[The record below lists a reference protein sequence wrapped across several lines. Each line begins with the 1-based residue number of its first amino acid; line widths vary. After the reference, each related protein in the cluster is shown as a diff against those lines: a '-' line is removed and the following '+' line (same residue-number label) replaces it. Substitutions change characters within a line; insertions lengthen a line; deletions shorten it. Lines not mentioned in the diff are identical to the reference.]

1 MLAVKNLTVCY
12 DTAMLLNDVS
22 LNVATGELVGVVGP
36 NGAGKTTLLR
46 TIAGLVRWEREC
58 KRGTKAGNI
67 TIDGEIHFDGQRI
80 DKLPPDEI
88 ARRGLVLCPER
99 RRPFRELSVL
109 DNLRAGAYLVKD
121 HRVFQQSLESVYTMF
136 PILKARA
143 GQVSGTLSGGEQQ
156 MLAIARA
163 LMTQPKL
170 LCIDEPS
177 TGLSPKIRAE
187 LFAKIRE
194 IAKSGLTVLLVEQ
207 DVSLAFSLSTRNYIL
222 SHSKVMA
229 EGTSD
234 ELMKDEKVRQSYL
247 GLAGPASA

>member
-1 MLAVKNLTVCY
+1 
-12 DTAMLLNDVS
+12 
-22 LNVATGELVGVVGP
+22 
-36 NGAGKTTLLR
+36 
-46 TIAGLVRWEREC
+46 
-58 KRGTKAGNI
+58 
-67 TIDGEIHFDGQRI
+67 
-80 DKLPPDEI
+80 
-88 ARRGLVLCPER
+88 
-99 RRPFRELSVL
+99 
-109 DNLRAGAYLVKD
+109 
-121 HRVFQQSLESVYTMF
+121 MF